1 MILTGNQKTNA
12 EHFFSWLIMG
22 IYELSIK
29 SQSHAHHE
37 PTTKPRGRTCL
48 KAGLANNFSLAPL
61 MATFETPLNNVLIM
75 VPMPPSH
82 SRHATIVAVIWEL
95 EALGSVPVVPN
106 PDCRQLHSSIKAP
119 ERPGCSWSQTR
130 AWNESAPTTFLSSR
144 EIRTVFWGTAFP
156 LRLSLGGVVG
166 FFCLTNSR
174 TAASVWLCWRKIR
187 SSPVSQRGHSPLR
200 VALWCFSW
208 IIWHCDVSSLILSHW
223 SN

>member
-1 MILTGNQKTNA
+1 MHVDFYYLYANNICKEGERAYYFLIFFKEICKQNKNTCKDQSCGHIFIIILTGNQKTNA
-12 EHFFSWLIMG
+12 EHFFSWLIVG

-48 KAGLANNFSLAPL
+48 KAGLASNFSLAPL

-119 ERPGCSWSQTR
+119 EHPGCSWSQTR

-156 LRLSLGGVVG
+156 RG
-166 FFCLTNSR
+166 FR
-174 TAASVWLCWRKIR
+174 
-187 SSPVSQRGHSPLR
+187 
-200 VALWCFSW
+200 
-208 IIWHCDVSSLILSHW
+208 
-223 SN
+223 